1 MKSML
6 FLLLTFVFCSF
17 QSCSD
22 EVQIQDT
29 EIELPTLEP
38 DTIRFAV
45 YNVSMF
51 GSSEGLIAS
60 QLENADQ
67 YIRFKRIAS
76 VIQKVSPDVL
86 VLMEFDYDST
96 GNALRNFNDQLLAVS
111 QNGDSALIYPYT
123 YQIDS
128 NTGELSSVDID
139 GNGSIT
145 LPNDAYGFGQFK
157 GQYASAILSTYPL
170 DTLNSRSFRKF
181 LWKDM
186 PNAALPLNADSTS
199 YYSDDALNVF
209 RLSSKNHID
218 IPIVLSENKT
228 VHALI
233 SHPTPPV
240 FDGAEDRN
248 GKRNHDE
255 IRLWADYID
264 NAGYLVDDEGQTGG
278 LNSDDSFIIFG
289 DLNADPN
296 DGDSYQSAI
305 NQLLNHSKVNTK
317 IATGNL
323 IPSSNGGAEH
333 NQKSG
338 DIGDPKYDT
347 SFFGLRIDYVLPSAD
362 INALDSGVFWP
373 ASGEDGDILVKN
385 EASSDHLMV
394 WADLIIER

>member
-186 PNAALPLNADSTS
+186 PNAA
-199 YYSDDALNVF
+199 
-209 RLSSKNHID
+209 
-218 IPIVLSENKT
+218 
-228 VHALI
+228 
-233 SHPTPPV
+233 
-240 FDGAEDRN
+240 
-248 GKRNHDE
+248 
-255 IRLWADYID
+255 
-264 NAGYLVDDEGQTGG
+264 
-278 LNSDDSFIIFG
+278 
-289 DLNADPN
+289 
-296 DGDSYQSAI
+296 
-305 NQLLNHSKVNTK
+305 
-317 IATGNL
+317 
-323 IPSSNGGAEH
+323 
-333 NQKSG
+333 
-338 DIGDPKYDT
+338 
-347 SFFGLRIDYVLPSAD
+347 
-362 INALDSGVFWP
+362 
-373 ASGEDGDILVKN
+373 
-385 EASSDHLMV
+385 
-394 WADLIIER
+394 